1 MLLQVALFFRVELH
15 STVGGGGSVAKLCP
29 THDPMDCSPPGFSVR
44 GISQARTLEWLLLPP
59 PGVFLTQ
66 GQNPGLLRLLHWQ
79 ADSSP
84 LSHLG
89 SPPTL
94 HIG

>member
-1 MLLQVALFFRVELH
+1 MSALWLLLFNYSVSDSLAAPWTVAHQASL
-15 STVGGGGSVAKLCP
+15 SVGFPRQEHWSG
-29 THDPMDCSPPGFSVR
+29 
-44 GISQARTLEWLLLPP
+44 LLLPP

-66 GQNPGLLRLLHWQ
+66 GRNPGLLRLLHWQ